1 MALPGLGG
9 RGSLLLALAG
19 FAGLMDTAFLLGV
32 VAAYAEHLGAS
43 KAEAGFIAGLYS
55 MAAIPASIAAGV
67 VVDKVGRKKALIAGL
82 AWDTLAVTLYST
94 ASTPGE
100 LALYRGL
107 HAIGGSLVYPAFFSI
122 VGDTSRRGGEGYAA
136 GRYLAVIGAGVAL
149 GSAAGGRA
157 VEVLGF
163 QNALRLLSL
172 ILAIG
177 TAAAVAL
184 PYRDSGI
191 ARRAGVARG
200 LMASRLK
207 VLGAAA
213 TMASLYLGFGIL
225 VGGLSTALTGEGVV
239 EGEEEASAL
248 AGLSIGVA
256 SIASLPAFLISGR
269 LIDAGRGALALA
281 AASASAL
288 AGAAALVQSPSQ
300 PGVLVF
306 AALYG
311 PLIGAGMT
319 LSTYLAITVP
329 QWSRGTSIAI
339 QQVSNILGVAV
350 GAPLGGVLSGAM
362 GLEGIALGTAGST
375 LLLAALSLLFLK
387 MVRAGSPG

>member
-1 MALPGLGG
+1 
-9 RGSLLLALAG
+9 
-19 FAGLMDTAFLLGV
+19 MDTAFLLGV

-55 MAAIPASIAAGV
+55 MAAIPASIAAGI

-82 AWDTLAVTLYST
+82 AWDTLAVTLYTT

-157 VEVLGF
+157 VEMLGF

-256 SIASLPAFLISGR
+256 SIASLPAFLLSGR

-288 AGAAALVQSPSQ
+288 AGAAALAQSPSH

-329 QWSRGTSIAI
+329 PWSRGTSIAI

-362 GLEGIALGTAGST
+362 GLEGIALGIAGST
-375 LLLAALSLLFLK
+375 LLLAALSILSLK
-387 MVRAGSPG
+387 MVGAGSPG